1 MISSKLKH
9 MTHLSK
15 KKIHKKHTGTV
26 FVYGNFAV
34 IHPGHIRLF
43 KFAAECGSKLV
54 VGVLP
59 SRGKGI
65 PGAAER
71 IATLREIAL
80 IDDVFLVAGGIEAA
94 IKKIRPAI
102 VVKGK
107 EFESQPNPEKAAIE
121 ACGGKLIFSS
131 GELFSSQDVLHREH
145 LPHYEL
151 DRPVEYI
158 TRYGITKGPL
168 TQALKKFEQKRVL
181 VVGDLIIDEYIA
193 CDPLGMSREDPTIVV
208 SPRNKEL
215 FLGGAGIVAS
225 HASSLGATANYVGI
239 VGDDEVKTFAQHKF
253 KEYGVRASLQ
263 KDASRPTTLK
273 QRYKVDTKTL
283 LRVSYLR
290 HHEIDLGTQNKIF
303 NLIQK
308 RCDDGL
314 DLVIF
319 SDFNYGCLPQGLVD
333 RLVTYLTSKK
343 VAYVADSQ
351 SSSQTG
357 DISRFARPLLITPTE
372 IEARLALKD
381 DRSGL
386 PVLAANLAE
395 KTQAEHVIITLGS
408 DGVFIYTNH
417 NKNGGITTGLPAL
430 NHYPRDVSGAG
441 DALLVSTA
449 LALVSGLDIWASA
462 YLGSLVAGI
471 QVATSG
477 NTPIAQKSLSDILE
491 KSFE

>member
-1 MISSKLKH
+1 ML
-9 MTHLSK
+9 MTPLSK
-15 KKIHKKHTGTV
+15 KKNHKKHTGTV

-43 KFAAECGSKLV
+43 KFAAECGSKLI

-59 SRGKGI
+59 SRNKDI

-71 IATLREIAL
+71 MATLKEIAL
-80 IDDVFLVAGGIEAA
+80 IDEVFLVSGGLDSA

-107 EFESQPNPEKAAIE
+107 EFESQPNPEKAVIE

-131 GELFSSQDVLHREH
+131 GELFSSHDVLHREYSH
-145 LPHYEL
+145 HFEL
-151 DRPVEYI
+151 DRPSDYI
-158 TRYGITKGPL
+158 ARYGVTKSPL
-168 TQALKKFEQKRVL
+168 VQALKKFKQKKIL
-181 VVGDLIIDEYIA
+181 VVGDLIVDEYIF

-208 SPRNKEL
+208 SPREKQL

-225 HASSLGATANYVGI
+225 HATSLGAVASYVG
-239 VGDDEVKTFAQHKF
+239 VTGDDEIKDFAQRKF
-253 KEYGVRASLQ
+253 KEYGVRTFLQ

-290 HHEIDLGTQNKIF
+290 HHEADLATQNKIF

-308 RCDDGL
+308 KCADGL

-319 SDFNYGCLPQGLVD
+319 SDFNYGCLPQRLVD
-333 RLVTYLTSKK
+333 RLVKHLTDHRI
-343 VAYVADSQ
+343 AYVADSQ

-357 DISRFARPLLITPTE
+357 DISRFDRPLLITPTE
-372 IEARLALKD
+372 VEARLALKD

-395 KTQAEHVIITLGS
+395 KTQAQHVIITLGS

-417 NKNGGITTGLPAL
+417 NQKGGSLTTGLPAL
-430 NHYPRDVSGAG
+430 NSYPRDVSGAG

-449 LALVSGLDIWASA
+449 LGLVSGLDIWSSA
-462 YLGSLVAGI
+462 YLGSVVAGI

-477 NTPIAQKSLSDILE
+477 NTPIVQKSVLDVIE